1 MFKLKELR
9 EQLGKEQNELSKFL
23 NVSQSA
29 ISGWERERTQP
40 PIEILIALADY
51 FECSI
56 DYLVDRSN
64 ELDTVIIQ
72 NDISSDERELI
83 NVYKM
88 LDYSLKAKLIGY
100 AYGLKEQMS

>member
-1 MFKLKELR
+1 MNNLLTLRKELNLTQ
-9 EQLGKEQNELSKFL
+9 EEMSKKLNLGRCTYGNYE
-23 NVSQSA
+23 
-29 ISGWERERTQP
+29 IERTDP
-40 PIEILIALADY
+40 SIDILIKLADF

-56 DYLVDRSN
+56 DYLVGRSN

-100 AYGLKEQMS
+100 AYGLKEQIR